1 MSNSAKTNTYPIVV
15 IGAGAGGLVIA
26 IGATKAGKKVL
37 LIEEGFYGGD
47 CTNFGCI
54 PSKSLI
60 ASAHSAFAIKESK
73 KLGIDSLPLTVK
85 ANNTLSRV
93 RAIVDEVRSHETP
106 EALSDLGLETLTG
119 LARFEGVNILRVNE
133 KLIHAKQIVI
143 ATGSSASIPKIHG
156 LDKTPYLTNETVFG
170 LKEIPKSLTVIGGG
184 PIGCELAQAFL
195 RLGSK
200 TTLVHSHAELLNR
213 EDSSARSI
221 IANQFLSEGMI
232 LHLKTGV
239 KEVFY
244 DQGRFTILLENGQYF
259 ESEALLISVGRKPN
273 VSALNLE
280 AAGVNY
286 HEKGISVDAYGR
298 TNQHHIWAVG
308 DVVGPPFF
316 THWAESQARSVLT
329 SLLLPFEFK
338 KKIDKTQP
346 IPRVTFTDP
355 EVASAGLTE
364 DEAKENYTTATY
376 TVPFSQVDRAVTT
389 GRTEGFVKIVT
400 KKWSSKI
407 LGCTIV
413 GERAGEMLGEVTLA
427 MHAEIPLRKLAGL
440 IHPYPTYNQ
449 AIRKAADL
457 WLTQT
462 VLSLFKREDMIKNIK
477 KYLPVLIIL
486 IAMVAI
492 YFSGIYNYFSFDTLR
507 TYHQNLKSFVEMHP
521 VAVSFIFCLTY
532 IITTAL
538 SIPGAIFLT
547 LLGGY
552 LFPQPLS
559 TIYVVLSATCGAT
572 LIFLAAR
579 SALKDF
585 LKRKAGPLLQKMEA
599 GFKENAASYL
609 LFLRF
614 VPLFPFWLVN
624 IAPAFFDVSL
634 LTFIWTTLIG
644 ILPGSLVFT
653 LAGGG
658 LQNILENNEPFS
670 LNTILNTQIKIA
682 LVLLGIIA
690 LIPIA
695 WKKFK
700 KKST

>member
-462 VLSLFKREDMIKNIK
+462 VLSLFKREDMIKKHQKISTSLNHFNCNGCDLFFWHLQLFFFRYSSNISSKFK
-477 KYLPVLIIL
+477 KLRRDAPCSCL
-486 IAMVAI
+486 I
-492 YFSGIYNYFSFDTLR
+492 YFLLDLHHYNCAIHSRSHFFNPSWRLFIPSTFKY
-507 TYHQNLKSFVEMHP
+507 NLCCTF
-521 VAVSFIFCLTY
+521 
-532 IITTAL
+532 
-538 SIPGAIFLT
+538 
-547 LLGGY
+547 
-552 LFPQPLS
+552 
-559 TIYVVLSATCGAT
+559 
-572 LIFLAAR
+572 
-579 SALKDF
+579 
-585 LKRKAGPLLQKMEA
+585 
-599 GFKENAASYL
+599 SYL
-609 LFLRF
+609 WCDTDFPCGSFSSKRF
-614 VPLFPFWLVN
+614 
-624 IAPAFFDVSL
+624 
-634 LTFIWTTLIG
+634 
-644 ILPGSLVFT
+644 
-653 LAGGG
+653 
-658 LQNILENNEPFS
+658 
-670 LNTILNTQIKIA
+670 
-682 LVLLGIIA
+682 
-690 LIPIA
+690 
-695 WKKFK
+695 FK
-700 KKST
+700 KKSGSIITKNGSRI